1 MRKGVE
7 IYMTQTND
15 IHLPSWISPGMVFQ
29 QGVPVVLRGE
39 VGSPNTPVTLE
50 VMKDPTDG
58 RKVSKLD
65 ADYGVILSLE
75 TIAGDDGS
83 FRFELPAYRSST
95 DAYTLVFHSLTD
107 SLTIE
112 DCRCGDVWVMF
123 GGRPLSAAIS
133 ETAAPRTPL
142 KKDVMP
148 LLRFYS
154 PKKGVLDQV
163 EKLSYEPILTS
174 TDEKWIRIR
183 DTKELAAVS
192 AVAFSYAYHLAEQLH
207 YPVGILDLAEDY
219 APIYRW
225 LSHEGIDNNEA
236 IRNYLEEKNLYFD
249 EEGWRANIAR
259 LDQKKDAILSGTLLK
274 KDEDEED
281 SDSEESFV
289 FEDEEK
295 IDVPIDPEGALAFED
310 QEGGTSEKAP
320 EKEKSDS
327 SPSEEKKEEGSSEG
341 EKKENQE
348 DSEEKGKV
356 LEKKIPEESK
366 EISPDDLMKIPEDS
380 DEDKDDDDEPPL
392 SFPTEELAHFEKE
405 KHNNHDLLNSLI
417 PSAETIETETLVSE
431 AAHRPLV
438 GPQDMMSVFYNH
450 KLAPLCDTSIRGIV
464 FAPDA
469 SDAEIEKSYVS
480 MVRQLLIDL
489 AGVFGPRK
497 IDDKHQVPSFIIMQ
511 LHPDA
516 MDPEAPYRHVE
527 FNERL
532 CAIRRKFPMPIGIL
546 GQHDL
551 LLPNKAVSFTLGRRL
566 SCIAL
571 GLHFTPKMPASSP
584 ECVGV
589 EVVGNKIMLSFDNT
603 IDGLRLS
610 ENESILRGF
619 AVCDESRV
627 YVPASARILHGVR
640 VMVWNDDIENPVGVT
655 YGYSPIPHQATF
667 RNRIDLPVL
676 PFRFDRIP
684 SEYCPDLTFTGCEDL
699 SFIGK
704 KTWDSDFEKL
714 ETYKITKGKAN
725 IFREVMNKTQGAA
738 SLRIEYEPEN
748 SLLSF
753 GPVLSYASVMAP
765 IRFSKARRICLDVFN
780 PDQVEKTMQISG
792 FRGEATIEIGLKWQT
807 ISLNWGS
814 FDDMEI
820 SELLFTIFDRQ
831 RSGAIYIDNIRFLP

>member
-1 MRKGVE
+1 
-7 IYMTQTND
+7 MTQNND
-15 IHLPSWISPGMVFQ
+15 IRLPSWISPGMVFQ

-39 VGSPNTPVTLE
+39 VGTAKVPVTLE

-65 ADYGVILSLE
+65 TDYGVILSLE
-75 TIAGDDGS
+75 TVSEEDGS

-95 DAYTLVFHSLTD
+95 DAYTLVFHSLTK

-123 GGRPLSAAIS
+123 GGRPLSQAIA

-154 PKKGVLDQV
+154 PKRG
-163 EKLSYEPILTS
+163 KLEHIEDISYEPVMTEEDS
-174 TDEKWIRIR
+174 KWIRIR
-183 DTKELAAVS
+183 DTRELANVS
-192 AVAFSYAYHLAEQLH
+192 SVAFSYAYHLAEQLH

-225 LSHEGIDNNEA
+225 LSHEGIDGNDT
-236 IRNYLEEKNLYFD
+236 IRGYLEDRNLYFD
-249 EEGWRANIAR
+249 EDGWRANVAR
-259 LDQKKDAILSGTLLK
+259 LTEKKEAIKTGSIIK
-274 KDEDEED
+274 EDEDGEGEPK
-281 SDSEESFV
+281 SEESLV

-295 IDVPIDPEGALAFED
+295 CDVPIDPEGALAFED
-310 QEGGTSEKAP
+310 HQGGKPVTEEKSEDASDGGEEPNDNASEEDTSKEQGTSE
-320 EKEKSDS
+320 
-327 SPSEEKKEEGSSEG
+327 
-341 EKKENQE
+341 QQ
-348 DSEEKGKV
+348 DSEEKDVKAESIPTDS
-356 LEKKIPEESK
+356 LEEALPPEPEE
-366 EISPDDLMKIPEDS
+366 
-380 DEDKDDDDEPPL
+380 DESEDEPPL
-392 SFPTEELAHFEKE
+392 SFPSEELAHYEKE
-405 KHNNHDLLNSLI
+405 RKNNLDLLNSII
-417 PSAETIETETLVSE
+417 PSAETIQTETLVSE

-438 GPQDMMSVFYNH
+438 GPQDMMSVFFNH
-450 KLAPLCDTSIRGIV
+450 KLAPLCDSSIRGIV

-469 SDAEIEKSYVS
+469 SDAQIGKPYTA

-489 AGVFGPRK
+489 AGVFGPRR
-497 IDDKHQVPSFIIMQ
+497 IEDKHQVPSFIILQ

-516 MDPEAPYRHVE
+516 MDPEFPYRHVE
-527 FNERL
+527 FNETL

-589 EVVGNKIMLSFDNT
+589 EVIGNKVMLSFDNT
-603 IDGLRLS
+603 VDGLRLS
-610 ENESILRGF
+610 ENESVLRGF

-640 VMVWNDDIENPVGVT
+640 VMVWNDDVLDPVGVT

-684 SEYCPDLTFTGCEDL
+684 SEYCPDLTFTSCEDID
-699 SFIGK
+699 FIGK

-714 ETYKITKGKAN
+714 QTFQVTKGKAN

-765 IRFSKARRICLDVFN
+765 LRFSKARKICLDVFN
-780 PDQVEKTMQISG
+780 PDQCEKTMQISG
-792 FRGEATIEIGLKWQT
+792 FRGEATIQIGLRWQT
-807 ISLNWGS
+807 ITLNWSS
-814 FDDMEI
+814 FDEMEI
-820 SELLFTIFDRQ
+820 SDLIFTIFDRQ

>member
-1 MRKGVE
+1 MAQG
-7 IYMTQTND
+7 ND
-15 IHLPSWISPGMVFQ
+15 IRLPSWISPGMVFQ
-29 QGVPVVLRGE
+29 QGVPVVLRGK
-39 VGSPNTPVTLE
+39 VASPSVPVTLE

-65 ADYGVILSLE
+65 TDYGVILSLE
-75 TIAGDDGS
+75 TVSEEDGS
-83 FRFELPAYRSST
+83 FRFTLPPYRSST
-95 DAYTLVFHSLTD
+95 DAYTLAFHTLTD
-107 SLTIE
+107 ALTIE

-123 GGRPLSAAIS
+123 GGRPLAASIK

-154 PKKGVLDQV
+154 PAKGALDDFDDI
-163 EKLSYEPILTS
+163 SYEPVLTEED
-174 TDEKWIRIR
+174 TKWIRIR
-183 DTKELAAVS
+183 DTKELASVS
-192 AVAFSYAYHLAEQLH
+192 SVAFSYAYHLAEQLH

-225 LSHEGIDNNEA
+225 LSHEGIDNNDK
-236 IRNYLEEKNLYFD
+236 IREYLEERNLYFD
-249 EEGWRANIAR
+249 EDGWRANIAR
-259 LDQKKDAILSGTLLK
+259 LNSKKSSIETGDIL
-274 KDEDEED
+274 KDDEED
-281 SDSEESFV
+281 ATSEESFV

-295 IDVPIDPEGALAFED
+295 ADVPIDPEGALAFED
-310 QEGGTSEKAP
+310 LKAGKPEDADAEKAP
-320 EKEKSDS
+320 ADEE
-327 SPSEEKKEEGSSEG
+327 PASENTEASSE
-341 EKKENQE
+341 
-348 DSEEKGKV
+348 
-356 LEKKIPEESK
+356 
-366 EISPDDLMKIPEDS
+366 
-380 DEDKDDDDEPPL
+380 DDDDDAPPL
-392 SFPTEELAHFEKE
+392 SFPTEELAHFEK
-405 KHNNHDLLNSLI
+405 KNNHDLLNSII
-417 PSAETIETETLVSE
+417 PSAETVLTETLVAES
-431 AAHRPLV
+431 AHRPLV
-438 GPQDMMSVFYNH
+438 GPQDMMSVFFNH
-450 KLAPLCDTSIRGIV
+450 RLAPLCDTSIRGIV

-469 SDAEIEKSYVS
+469 SDAQIGDVYTV

-489 AGVFGPRK
+489 ARVFGPRE
-497 IDDKHQVPSFIIMQ
+497 IEDKNQVPSFIILQ

-516 MDPEAPYRHVE
+516 MDPEEPFRHVE

-532 CAIRRKFPMPIGIL
+532 CAIRRRFPMPIGIL

-551 LLPNKAVSFTLGRRL
+551 LIPDKTVSFTIGRRL

-589 EVVGNKIMLSFDNT
+589 EVIGNKVMLSFDNT
-603 IDGLRLS
+603 VDGLRLS

-627 YVPASARILHGVR
+627 YVPAQARILHGVR
-640 VMVWNDDIENPVGVT
+640 VMVWNDDVLDPVGVT

-676 PFRFDRIP
+676 PFRFDKIP
-684 SEYCPDLTFTGCEDL
+684 SEYCPDLTFTACEDIT
-699 SFIGK
+699 FTGK

-714 ETYKITKGKAN
+714 ETYQITKGKAT

-765 IRFSKARRICLDVFN
+765 LKFSKARRICLDVFN
-780 PDQVEKTMQISG
+780 PDQCEKTMQISG
-792 FRGEATIEIGLKWQT
+792 CRGEATIQIGLRWQT
-807 ISLNWGS
+807 ISLNWAS

-820 SELLFTIFDRQ
+820 SNLVFTIFDRQ

>member
-1 MRKGVE
+1 MAQG
-7 IYMTQTND
+7 ND
-15 IHLPSWISPGMVFQ
+15 IRLPSWISPGMVFQ
-29 QGVPVVLRGE
+29 QGVPVVLRGK
-39 VGSPNTPVTLE
+39 VASPSVPVTLE

-65 ADYGVILSLE
+65 TDYGVILSLE
-75 TIAGDDGS
+75 TVSEEDGS
-83 FRFELPAYRSST
+83 FRFTLPPYRSST
-95 DAYTLVFHSLTD
+95 DAYTLAFHTLTD
-107 SLTIE
+107 ALTIE

-123 GGRPLSAAIS
+123 GGRPLAASIK

-154 PKKGVLDQV
+154 PAKGALDDFDDI
-163 EKLSYEPILTS
+163 SYEPVLTEED
-174 TDEKWIRIR
+174 TKWIRIR
-183 DTKELAAVS
+183 DTKELASVS
-192 AVAFSYAYHLAEQLH
+192 SVAFSYAYHLAEQLH

-225 LSHEGIDNNEA
+225 LSHEGIDNNDK
-236 IRNYLEEKNLYFD
+236 IREYLEERNLYFD
-249 EEGWRANIAR
+249 EDGWRANIAR
-259 LDQKKDAILSGTLLK
+259 LNSKKNSIETGDIL
-274 KDEDEED
+274 KDDEED
-281 SDSEESFV
+281 ATSEESFV

-295 IDVPIDPEGALAFED
+295 ADVPIDPEGALAFED
-310 QEGGTSEKAP
+310 LKAGKPEDADAEKAP
-320 EKEKSDS
+320 ADEE
-327 SPSEEKKEEGSSEG
+327 PASENTEASSE
-341 EKKENQE
+341 
-348 DSEEKGKV
+348 
-356 LEKKIPEESK
+356 
-366 EISPDDLMKIPEDS
+366 
-380 DEDKDDDDEPPL
+380 DDDDDAPPL
-392 SFPTEELAHFEKE
+392 SFPTEELAHFEK
-405 KHNNHDLLNSLI
+405 KNNHDLLNSII
-417 PSAETIETETLVSE
+417 PSAETVLTETLVAES
-431 AAHRPLV
+431 AHRPLV
-438 GPQDMMSVFYNH
+438 GPQDMMSVFFNH
-450 KLAPLCDTSIRGIV
+450 RLAPLCDTSIRGIV

-469 SDAEIEKSYVS
+469 SDAQIGEVYTV

-489 AGVFGPRK
+489 ARVFGPRE
-497 IDDKHQVPSFIIMQ
+497 IEDKNQVPSFIILQ

-516 MDPEAPYRHVE
+516 MDPEEPFRHVE

-532 CAIRRKFPMPIGIL
+532 CAIRRRFPMPIGIL

-551 LLPNKAVSFTLGRRL
+551 LIPDKTVSFTIGRRL

-589 EVVGNKIMLSFDNT
+589 EVIGNKVMLSFDNT
-603 IDGLRLS
+603 VDGLRLS

-627 YVPASARILHGVR
+627 YVPAQARILHGVR
-640 VMVWNDDIENPVGVT
+640 VMVWNDDVLDPVGVT

-676 PFRFDRIP
+676 PFRFDKIP
-684 SEYCPDLTFTGCEDL
+684 SEYCPDLTFTACEDIT
-699 SFIGK
+699 FTGK

-714 ETYKITKGKAN
+714 ETYQITKGKAT

-765 IRFSKARRICLDVFN
+765 LKFSKARRICLDVFN
-780 PDQVEKTMQISG
+780 PDQCEKTMQISG
-792 FRGEATIEIGLKWQT
+792 CRGEATIQIGLRWQT
-807 ISLNWGS
+807 ISLNWAS

-820 SELLFTIFDRQ
+820 SNLVFTIFDRQ

>member
-1 MRKGVE
+1 MA
-7 IYMTQTND
+7 QTND
-15 IHLPSWISPGMVFQ
+15 IRLPSWISPGMVFQ
-29 QGVPVVLRGE
+29 QGVPVMLRGKI
-39 VGSPNTPVTLE
+39 GSSGVPVTLE

-65 ADYGVILSLE
+65 TDYGVILSLE
-75 TIAGDDGS
+75 TVSEEDGT
-83 FRFELPAYRSST
+83 FRFTLPAYRSST

-107 SLTIE
+107 TLTIE

-123 GGRPLSAAIS
+123 GGRPLAASIAD
-133 ETAAPRTPL
+133 TAAPRTPL

-154 PKKGVLDQV
+154 PKKGALEEIDD
-163 EKLSYEPILTS
+163 LSYDPILTIDD
-174 TDEKWIRIR
+174 TKWIRIR
-183 DTKELAAVS
+183 DTKALASVS
-192 AVAFSYAYHLAEQLH
+192 SVAFSYAYHLAEQLH
-207 YPVGILDLAEDY
+207 YPVGILDLSEDY

-225 LSHEGIDNNEA
+225 LSHDGIDANDT
-236 IRNYLEEKNLYFD
+236 IREYLEERNLYFD

-259 LDQKKDAILSGTLLK
+259 LSDKKDAIKTGDILK
-274 KDEDEED
+274 DDD
-281 SDSEESFV
+281 ASEESFV

-295 IDVPIDPEGALAFED
+295 VDVPIDPEGALAFED
-310 QEGGTSEKAP
+310 HEGGQKEEKPDDSKPDDSNEEDTAEPSE
-320 EKEKSDS
+320 SDA
-327 SPSEEKKEEGSSEG
+327 PSEET
-341 EKKENQE
+341 
-348 DSEEKGKV
+348 
-356 LEKKIPEESK
+356 
-366 EISPDDLMKIPEDS
+366 
-380 DEDKDDDDEPPL
+380 DDEPPL
-392 SFPTEELAHFEKE
+392 SFPTEELKHFEK
-405 KHNNHDLLNSLI
+405 KNNLDLLNSII
-417 PSAETIETETLVSE
+417 PSAETVLTETLVSE

-438 GPQDMMSVFYNH
+438 GPEDMMSVFYNH

-469 SDAEIEKSYVS
+469 SDAQIGKIYTA
-480 MVRQLLIDL
+480 MVRQLLMDL
-489 AGVFGPRK
+489 AGVFGPRE
-497 IDDKHQVPSFIIMQ
+497 IEDKHQVPSFIILQ

-516 MDPEAPYRHVE
+516 MDPEEPYRHVE

-532 CAIRRKFPMPIGIL
+532 CAIRRRFPMPIGIL

-551 LLPNKAVSFTLGRRL
+551 LIPDKAVSFTLGRRL

-589 EVVGNKIMLSFDNT
+589 EVIGNKVMLSFDNT
-603 IDGLRLS
+603 VDGLRLS

-627 YVPASARILHGVR
+627 YVPAQARILHGVR
-640 VMVWNDDIENPVGVT
+640 VMVWNDDVLDPVGVT
-655 YGYSPIPHQATF
+655 YGYAPIPHQATF

-676 PFRFDRIP
+676 PFRFDKIP
-684 SEYCPDLTFTGCEDL
+684 SEYCPDLTFTACEDIT
-699 SFIGK
+699 FTGK

-714 ETYKITKGKAN
+714 ETYKVTKGKAT

-753 GPVLSYASVMAP
+753 GPELSYASVMAP
-765 IRFSKARRICLDVFN
+765 LRFSKARRICLDIFN
-780 PDQVEKTMQISG
+780 PDQCEKTMQITG
-792 FRGEATIEIGLKWQT
+792 FRGEATIQIGLRWQT
-807 ISLNWGS
+807 ISLNWAS

-820 SELLFTIFDRQ
+820 SNLVFTIFDRQ

>member
-1 MRKGVE
+1 MAQSKE
-7 IYMTQTND
+7 IR
-15 IHLPSWISPGMVFQ
+15 LPSWISPGMVFQ

-39 VGSPNTPVTLE
+39 VPTPNVPVTLE

-75 TIAGDDGS
+75 TVSGEDGS

-95 DAYTLVFHSLTD
+95 DAYTLVFHSLTK
-107 SLTIE
+107 SLTIA
-112 DCRCGDVWVMF
+112 DCRCGDVWVML
-123 GGRPLSAAIS
+123 GGRPLSATIAQ
-133 ETAAPRTPL
+133 TAAPRTPL
-142 KKDVMP
+142 KNDVMP

-154 PKKGVLDQV
+154 PKRNVPDEDG
-163 EKLSYEPILTS
+163 EISYTPILMEEC
-174 TDEKWIRIR
+174 DKWIRIR
-183 DTKELAAVS
+183 DTKELARVS
-192 AVAFSYAYHLAEQLH
+192 SVAFSYAYHLAEQLH

-225 LSHEGIDNNEA
+225 LSHDGIDQNEK
-236 IRNYLEEKNLYFD
+236 IREYLEERNLYFD

-259 LDQKKDAILSGTLLK
+259 LNDRKDAIDSGDILK
-274 KDEDEED
+274 SDENDETH
-281 SDSEESFV
+281 EESFV

-295 IDVPIDPEGALAFED
+295 IDVAIDPEGALAFED
-310 QEGGTSEKAP
+310 QKGGN
-320 EKEKSDS
+320 
-327 SPSEEKKEEGSSEG
+327 SEEKEDVVKEG
-341 EKKENQE
+341 K
-348 DSEEKGKV
+348 DSKD
-356 LEKKIPEESK
+356 ESA
-366 EISPDDLMKIPEDS
+366 
-380 DEDKDDDDEPPL
+380 KDDSKIEALKSLEDEPPL
-392 SFPTEELAHFEKE
+392 SFPSEELAQYEQEK
-405 KHNNHDLLNSLI
+405 KNNRDLLASMI
-417 PSAETIETETLVSE
+417 PSAETVETDTLVSE

-438 GPQDMMSVFYNH
+438 GPSDMMSVLFNH
-450 KLAPLCDTSIRGIV
+450 KLAPLSDTSIRGFV

-469 SDAEIEKSYVS
+469 SDAQIGKLYPT
-480 MVRQLLIDL
+480 MVRQMLIDL
-489 AGVFGPRK
+489 SAVFGPK
-497 IDDKHQVPSFIIMQ
+497 DIEDKFQVPSFIIMQ
-511 LHPDA
+511 LNPDA
-516 MDPEAPYRHVE
+516 MDPAEPYRHVE

-551 LLPNKAVSFTLGRRL
+551 LLPDKSVSFTLGRRL

-589 EVVGNKIMLSFDNT
+589 EVIGNKIMLSFDNT
-603 IDGLRLS
+603 IDGLRLA

-619 AVCDESRV
+619 AVCDESHV

-667 RNRIDLPVL
+667 RNRIDIPVL
-676 PFRFDRIP
+676 PFRFDRVP
-684 SEYCPDLTFTGCEDL
+684 SEYCPDLTFAACDDL
-699 SFIGK
+699 SFIGRR
-704 KTWDSDFEKL
+704 TWEDDFERL
-714 ETYKITKGKAN
+714 ETYQVTKGKAN

-765 IRFSKARRICLDVFN
+765 LRFPKARRICLDVFN

-820 SELLFTIFDRQ
+820 SQLMFTIFDRS
-831 RSGAIYIDNIRFLP
+831 RSGSIYIDNIRFLP

>member
-1 MRKGVE
+1 MA
-7 IYMTQTND
+7 QTND
-15 IHLPSWISPGMVFQ
+15 IRLPSWISPGMVFQ
-29 QGVPVVLRGE
+29 QGVPVVLRGK
-39 VGSPNTPVTLE
+39 VGSSSVPVTLE

-65 ADYGVILSLE
+65 TDYGVILSLE
-75 TIAGDDGS
+75 TVSEEDGS
-83 FRFELPAYRSST
+83 FRFTLPPYRSST

-107 SLTIE
+107 TLTIE
-112 DCRCGDVWVMF
+112 DCRCGDVWVLF
-123 GGRPLSAAIS
+123 GGRPLAASIS
-133 ETAAPRTPL
+133 QTAAPRTPL

-154 PKKGVLDQV
+154 PEKGVLDQV
-163 EKLSYEPILTS
+163 DVLSYEPILTEEK
-174 TDEKWIRIR
+174 TKWIRIR
-183 DTKELAAVS
+183 DTLELASVS
-192 AVAFSYAYHLAEQLH
+192 SVAFSYAYHLAEQLH
-207 YPVGILDLAEDY
+207 YPVGILDLAEEY

-225 LSHEGIDNNEA
+225 LSHEGIDNNDA
-236 IRNYLEEKNLYFD
+236 IREYLEERNLYFD

-259 LDQKKDAILSGTLLK
+259 LTEKKGAIIDGSLI
-274 KDEDEED
+274 KDEEEEEG
-281 SDSEESFV
+281 SEPKSEESFV

-310 QEGGTSEKAP
+310 HKGGQPEETGEKTEESDE
-320 EKEKSDS
+320 EKEKEDADASAKAPSDDTS
-327 SPSEEKKEEGSSEG
+327 
-341 EKKENQE
+341 
-348 DSEEKGKV
+348 
-356 LEKKIPEESK
+356 
-366 EISPDDLMKIPEDS
+366 
-380 DEDKDDDDEPPL
+380 DDEPPL
-392 SFPTEELAHFEKE
+392 SFPTEELKHFEK
-405 KHNNHDLLNSLI
+405 KNNHDLLNSMI
-417 PSAETIETETLVSE
+417 PSAETVMTDTLVSE

-438 GPQDMMSVFYNH
+438 GPADMMSVFFNH
-450 KLAPLCDTSIRGIV
+450 RLAPLCDTSIRGIV

-469 SDAEIEKSYVS
+469 SDAQIGDLYTA
-480 MVRQLLIDL
+480 MVRQLLVDL
-489 AGVFGPRK
+489 ARVFGPRE
-497 IDDKHQVPSFIIMQ
+497 IEDKNQVPSFIIMQ

-516 MDPEAPYRHVE
+516 MDPEAPFRHVE

-532 CAIRRKFPMPIGIL
+532 CAIRRRFPMPIGIL

-551 LLPNKAVSFTLGRRL
+551 LIPDKTVSFTIGRRL

-589 EVVGNKIMLSFDNT
+589 EVIGNKVMLSFDNT
-603 IDGLRLS
+603 VDGLRLS
-610 ENESILRGF
+610 ENESVLRGF

-640 VMVWNDDIENPVGVT
+640 VMVWNDDILDPVGVT

-676 PFRFDRIP
+676 PFRFDKIP
-684 SEYCPDLTFTGCEDL
+684 SEYCPDLTFTSCEDIT
-699 SFIGK
+699 FTGK

-714 ETYKITKGKAN
+714 ETYKITKGKAT
-725 IFREVMNKTQGAA
+725 IYREVMNKTQGAA

-765 IRFSKARRICLDVFN
+765 LKFSRARRICLDIFN
-780 PDQVEKTMQISG
+780 PDQFEKTMQISG
-792 FRGEATIEIGLKWQT
+792 FRGEATIEIGLRWQT
-807 ISLNWGS
+807 ISLNWAS

-820 SELLFTIFDRQ
+820 SDLVFTIFDRQ

>member
-1 MRKGVE
+1 MA
-7 IYMTQTND
+7 QTND
-15 IHLPSWISPGMVFQ
+15 IRLPSWISPGMVFQ
-29 QGVPVVLRGE
+29 QGVPVMLRGKI
-39 VGSPNTPVTLE
+39 GSSGVPVTLE

-65 ADYGVILSLE
+65 TDYGVILSLE
-75 TIAGDDGS
+75 TVSEEDGT
-83 FRFELPAYRSST
+83 FRFTLPAYRSST

-107 SLTIE
+107 TLTIE

-123 GGRPLSAAIS
+123 GGRPLAASIAD
-133 ETAAPRTPL
+133 TAAPRTPL

-154 PKKGVLDQV
+154 PKKGTLD
-163 EKLSYEPILTS
+163 EIDDLSYEPILTIDD
-174 TDEKWIRIR
+174 TKWIRIR
-183 DTKELAAVS
+183 DTKALASVS
-192 AVAFSYAYHLAEQLH
+192 SVAFSYAYHLAEQLH
-207 YPVGILDLAEDY
+207 YPVGILDLSEDY

-225 LSHEGIDNNEA
+225 LSHDGIDANDT
-236 IRNYLEEKNLYFD
+236 IREYLEERNLYFD

-259 LDQKKDAILSGTLLK
+259 LSDKKDAIKTGDILK
-274 KDEDEED
+274 ADDA
-281 SDSEESFV
+281 SEESFV

-295 IDVPIDPEGALAFED
+295 VDVPIDPEGALAFED
-310 QEGGTSEKAP
+310 HEGGQKEEKPDDSKPDDSNNEEDKAEPSE
-320 EKEKSDS
+320 SDA
-327 SPSEEKKEEGSSEG
+327 PSEET
-341 EKKENQE
+341 
-348 DSEEKGKV
+348 
-356 LEKKIPEESK
+356 
-366 EISPDDLMKIPEDS
+366 
-380 DEDKDDDDEPPL
+380 DDEPPL
-392 SFPTEELAHFEKE
+392 SFPTEELKHFEK
-405 KHNNHDLLNSLI
+405 KNNLDLLNSII
-417 PSAETIETETLVSE
+417 PSAETVMTETLVSE

-438 GPQDMMSVFYNH
+438 GPEDMMSVFYNH

-469 SDAEIEKSYVS
+469 SDAQIGKIYTA
-480 MVRQLLIDL
+480 MVRQLLMDL
-489 AGVFGPRK
+489 AGVFGPRE
-497 IDDKHQVPSFIIMQ
+497 IEDKHQVPSFIILQ

-516 MDPEAPYRHVE
+516 MDPEEPYRHVE

-532 CAIRRKFPMPIGIL
+532 CAIRRRFPMPIGIL

-551 LLPNKAVSFTLGRRL
+551 LIPDKAVSFTLGRRL

-589 EVVGNKIMLSFDNT
+589 EVIGNKVMLSFDNT
-603 IDGLRLS
+603 VDGLRLS

-627 YVPASARILHGVR
+627 YVPAQARILHGVR
-640 VMVWNDDIENPVGVT
+640 VMVWNDDVLDPVGVT
-655 YGYSPIPHQATF
+655 YGYAPIPHQATF

-676 PFRFDRIP
+676 PFRFDKIP
-684 SEYCPDLTFTGCEDL
+684 SEYCPDLTFTACEDIT
-699 SFIGK
+699 FTGK

-714 ETYKITKGKAN
+714 ETYKVTKGKAT

-753 GPVLSYASVMAP
+753 GPELSYASVMAP
-765 IRFSKARRICLDVFN
+765 LRFSKARRICLDIFN
-780 PDQVEKTMQISG
+780 PDQCEKTMQITG
-792 FRGEATIEIGLKWQT
+792 FRGEATIQIGLRWQT
-807 ISLNWGS
+807 ISLNWAS

-820 SELLFTIFDRQ
+820 SNLVFTIFDRQ

>member
-1 MRKGVE
+1 MAQG
-7 IYMTQTND
+7 ND
-15 IHLPSWISPGMVFQ
+15 IRLPSWISPGMVFQ
-29 QGVPVVLRGE
+29 QGVPVVLRGK
-39 VGSPNTPVTLE
+39 VASPSVPVTLE

-65 ADYGVILSLE
+65 TDYGVILSLE
-75 TIAGDDGS
+75 TVSEEDGS
-83 FRFELPAYRSST
+83 FRFTLPPYRSST
-95 DAYTLVFHSLTD
+95 DAYTLAFHTLTD
-107 SLTIE
+107 ALTIE

-123 GGRPLSAAIS
+123 GGRPLAASIK

-154 PKKGVLDQV
+154 PAKGALDDFDDI
-163 EKLSYEPILTS
+163 SYEPVLTEED
-174 TDEKWIRIR
+174 TKWIRIR
-183 DTKELAAVS
+183 DTKELASVS
-192 AVAFSYAYHLAEQLH
+192 SVAFSYAYHLAEQLH

-225 LSHEGIDNNEA
+225 LSHEGIDNNDK
-236 IRNYLEEKNLYFD
+236 IREYLEERNLYFD
-249 EEGWRANIAR
+249 EDGWRANIAR
-259 LDQKKDAILSGTLLK
+259 LNSKKNSIETGDIL
-274 KDEDEED
+274 KDDEED
-281 SDSEESFV
+281 ATSEESFV

-295 IDVPIDPEGALAFED
+295 ADVPIDPEGALAFED
-310 QEGGTSEKAP
+310 LKAGKPEDADAEKAP
-320 EKEKSDS
+320 ADEE
-327 SPSEEKKEEGSSEG
+327 PASENTEASSE
-341 EKKENQE
+341 
-348 DSEEKGKV
+348 
-356 LEKKIPEESK
+356 
-366 EISPDDLMKIPEDS
+366 
-380 DEDKDDDDEPPL
+380 DDDDDAPPL
-392 SFPTEELAHFEKE
+392 SFPTEELAHFEK
-405 KHNNHDLLNSLI
+405 KNNHDLLNSII
-417 PSAETIETETLVSE
+417 PSAETVLTETLVAES
-431 AAHRPLV
+431 AHRPLV
-438 GPQDMMSVFYNH
+438 GPQDMMSVFFNH
-450 KLAPLCDTSIRGIV
+450 RLAPLCDTSIRGIV

-469 SDAEIEKSYVS
+469 SDAQIGDVYTV

-489 AGVFGPRK
+489 ARVFGPRE
-497 IDDKHQVPSFIIMQ
+497 IEDKNQVPSFIILQ

-516 MDPEAPYRHVE
+516 MDPEEPFRHVE

-532 CAIRRKFPMPIGIL
+532 CAIRRRFPMPIGIL

-551 LLPNKAVSFTLGRRL
+551 LIPDKTVSFTIGRRL

-589 EVVGNKIMLSFDNT
+589 EVIGNKVMLSFDNT
-603 IDGLRLS
+603 VDGLRLS

-627 YVPASARILHGVR
+627 YVPAQARILHGVR
-640 VMVWNDDIENPVGVT
+640 VMVWNDDVLDPVGVT

-676 PFRFDRIP
+676 PFRFDKIP
-684 SEYCPDLTFTGCEDL
+684 SEYCPDLTFTACEDIT
-699 SFIGK
+699 FTGK

-714 ETYKITKGKAN
+714 ETYQITKGKAT

-765 IRFSKARRICLDVFN
+765 LKFSKARRICLDVFN
-780 PDQVEKTMQISG
+780 PDQCEKTMQISG
-792 FRGEATIEIGLKWQT
+792 CRGEATIQIGLRWQT
-807 ISLNWGS
+807 ISLNWAS

-820 SELLFTIFDRQ
+820 SNLVFTIFDRQ

>member
-1 MRKGVE
+1 MAQG
-7 IYMTQTND
+7 ND
-15 IHLPSWISPGMVFQ
+15 IRLPSWISPGMVFQ
-29 QGVPVVLRGE
+29 QGVPVVLRGK
-39 VGSPNTPVTLE
+39 VASPSVPVTLE

-65 ADYGVILSLE
+65 TDYGVILSLE
-75 TIAGDDGS
+75 TVSEEDGS
-83 FRFELPAYRSST
+83 FRFTLPPYRSST
-95 DAYTLVFHSLTD
+95 DAYTLAFHTLTD
-107 SLTIE
+107 ALTIE

-123 GGRPLSAAIS
+123 GGRPLAASIK

-154 PKKGVLDQV
+154 PAKGALDDFDDI
-163 EKLSYEPILTS
+163 SYEPVLTEED
-174 TDEKWIRIR
+174 TKWIRIR
-183 DTKELAAVS
+183 DTKELASVS
-192 AVAFSYAYHLAEQLH
+192 SVAFSYAYHLAEQLH

-225 LSHEGIDNNEA
+225 LSHEGIDNNDK
-236 IRNYLEEKNLYFD
+236 IREYLEERNLYFD
-249 EEGWRANIAR
+249 EDGWRANIAR
-259 LDQKKDAILSGTLLK
+259 LNSKKSSIETGDIL
-274 KDEDEED
+274 KDDEED
-281 SDSEESFV
+281 ATSEESFV

-295 IDVPIDPEGALAFED
+295 ADVPIDPEGALAFED
-310 QEGGTSEKAP
+310 LKAGKPEDADAEKAP
-320 EKEKSDS
+320 ADEE
-327 SPSEEKKEEGSSEG
+327 PASENTEASSE
-341 EKKENQE
+341 
-348 DSEEKGKV
+348 
-356 LEKKIPEESK
+356 
-366 EISPDDLMKIPEDS
+366 
-380 DEDKDDDDEPPL
+380 DDDDDAPPL
-392 SFPTEELAHFEKE
+392 SFPTEELAHFEK
-405 KHNNHDLLNSLI
+405 KNNHDLLNSII
-417 PSAETIETETLVSE
+417 PSAETVLTETLVAES
-431 AAHRPLV
+431 AHRPLV
-438 GPQDMMSVFYNH
+438 GPQDMMSVFFNH
-450 KLAPLCDTSIRGIV
+450 RLAPLCDTSIRGIV

-469 SDAEIEKSYVS
+469 SDAQIGDVYTV

-489 AGVFGPRK
+489 ARVFGPRE
-497 IDDKHQVPSFIIMQ
+497 IEDKNQVPSFIILQ

-516 MDPEAPYRHVE
+516 MDPEEPFRHVE

-532 CAIRRKFPMPIGIL
+532 CAIRRRFPMPIGIL

-551 LLPNKAVSFTLGRRL
+551 LIPDKTVSFTIGRRL

-589 EVVGNKIMLSFDNT
+589 EVIGNKVMLSFDNT
-603 IDGLRLS
+603 VDGLRLS

-627 YVPASARILHGVR
+627 YVPAQARILHGVR
-640 VMVWNDDIENPVGVT
+640 VMVWNDDVLDPVGVT

-676 PFRFDRIP
+676 PFRFDKIP
-684 SEYCPDLTFTGCEDL
+684 SEYCPDLTFTACEDIT
-699 SFIGK
+699 FTGK

-714 ETYKITKGKAN
+714 ETYQITKGKAT

-765 IRFSKARRICLDVFN
+765 LKFSKARRICLDVFN
-780 PDQVEKTMQISG
+780 PDQCEKTV
-792 FRGEATIEIGLKWQT
+792 
-807 ISLNWGS
+807 
-814 FDDMEI
+814 
-820 SELLFTIFDRQ
+820 
-831 RSGAIYIDNIRFLP
+831 